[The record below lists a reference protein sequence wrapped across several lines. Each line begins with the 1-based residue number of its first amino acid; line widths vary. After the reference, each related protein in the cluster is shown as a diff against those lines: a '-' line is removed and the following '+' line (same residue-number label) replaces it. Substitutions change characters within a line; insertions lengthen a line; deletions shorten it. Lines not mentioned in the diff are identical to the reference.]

1 MSSWVKPSI
10 TSGLGAGAF
19 SAGIRR
25 HHSARELLVNPACVA
40 KFQHQGVAQEQRQNI
55 CQSWITVSFLSF
67 LSFCARC
74 SAFAGHVRSPASHPS
89 PPDCTLDFTKAF
101 DYFPP
106 MSTPPNGDH
115 DLDIAKV
122 TQRAQDI
129 ENKLPKLT
137 QVFEQAKIMLS
148 MVKDYWTGAYRE
160 IPYWAISAVSMAL
173 LYVLNPADVI
183 PDVLIGVGYLDDAT
197 VVAFC
202 LKLVQRELERYQEW
216 QATQAKTGK
225 VVDV

>member
-1 MSSWVKPSI
+1 
-10 TSGLGAGAF
+10 
-19 SAGIRR
+19 
-25 HHSARELLVNPACVA
+25 
-40 KFQHQGVAQEQRQNI
+40 
-55 CQSWITVSFLSF
+55 
-67 LSFCARC
+67 
-74 SAFAGHVRSPASHPS
+74 
-89 PPDCTLDFTKAF
+89 
-101 DYFPP
+101 

>member
-1 MSSWVKPSI
+1 
-10 TSGLGAGAF
+10 
-19 SAGIRR
+19 
-25 HHSARELLVNPACVA
+25 
-40 KFQHQGVAQEQRQNI
+40 
-55 CQSWITVSFLSF
+55 
-67 LSFCARC
+67 
-74 SAFAGHVRSPASHPS
+74 
-89 PPDCTLDFTKAF
+89 
-101 DYFPP
+101 

-137 QVFEQAKIMLS
+137 QVFEQAKFMLS

-160 IPYWAISAVSMAL
+160 IPYWAISAVSLAL
-173 LYVLNPADVI
+173 LYVLNPVDVI
-183 PDVLIGVGYLDDAT
+183 PDVIIGVGYLDDAT

-202 LKLVQRELERYQEW
+202 LKLVQRELERYEEW
-216 QATQAKTGK
+216 QATQAKSDK

>member
-1 MSSWVKPSI
+1 
-10 TSGLGAGAF
+10 
-19 SAGIRR
+19 
-25 HHSARELLVNPACVA
+25 
-40 KFQHQGVAQEQRQNI
+40 
-55 CQSWITVSFLSF
+55 
-67 LSFCARC
+67 
-74 SAFAGHVRSPASHPS
+74 
-89 PPDCTLDFTKAF
+89 
-101 DYFPP
+101 
-106 MSTPPNGDH
+106 MSTPTNGDH

-173 LYVLNPADVI
+173 LVI
-183 PDVLIGVGYLDDAT
+183 PDVIIGVGYLDDAT

-202 LKLVQRELERYQEW
+202 VKLVQRELERYQEW
-216 QATQAKTGK
+216 QAVQAKSAK

>member
-1 MSSWVKPSI
+1 
-10 TSGLGAGAF
+10 
-19 SAGIRR
+19 
-25 HHSARELLVNPACVA
+25 
-40 KFQHQGVAQEQRQNI
+40 
-55 CQSWITVSFLSF
+55 
-67 LSFCARC
+67 
-74 SAFAGHVRSPASHPS
+74 
-89 PPDCTLDFTKAF
+89 
-101 DYFPP
+101 

-216 QATQAKTGK
+216 QASQAKTAK

>member
-1 MSSWVKPSI
+1 M
-10 TSGLGAGAF
+10 
-19 SAGIRR
+19 
-25 HHSARELLVNPACVA
+25 
-40 KFQHQGVAQEQRQNI
+40 
-55 CQSWITVSFLSF
+55 LSF
-67 LSFCARC
+67 RQPL
-74 SAFAGHVRSPASHPS
+74 HVRSPASHLS
-89 PPDCTLDFTKAF
+89 PPDCTLDFTKSF
-101 DYFPP
+101 GYFFQ
-106 MSTPPNGDH
+106 MSTPTNGDH

-160 IPYWAISAVSMAL
+160 IPYWAISAVSLAL

-183 PDVLIGVGYLDDAT
+183 PDVIIGVGYLDDAT

-202 LKLVQRELERYQEW
+202 LKLVQRELERYEEW
-216 QATQAKTGK
+216 QAAQTKGDK
-225 VVDV
+225 VIDV